1 MNKPGGYD
9 DAQAMG
15 DYTPIDLGGHY
26 CIIKGVKET
35 QTKNGKP
42 MIVVCFDFDK
52 NDRQA
57 GYFMTA
63 FKNDI
68 RPDKKWPR
76 NGTQYIVTETDNG
89 DCSRS
94 FKTFITCVEKS
105 NNGFAVQWTDTAAF
119 EAQFKNKKIGGV
131 FGIVENEYQ
140 GKVSDRHEL
149 RWFCQLDRVKDA
161 VIPERKALANTNV
174 TKAAPKKDDGF
185 MDIPDGTDDE
195 IPF

>member
-1 MNKPGGYD
+1 MLKPNNY
-9 DAQAMG
+9 ANTQASG
-15 DYTPIDLGGHY
+15 DFTPVELGGHY
-26 CIIKGVKET
+26 MVIKQVKEAKSKT
-35 QTKNGKP
+35 GKD

-52 NDRQA
+52 SDKQA

-63 FKNDI
+63 FKNVI

>member
-1 MNKPGGYD
+1 MQKPTGYD
-9 DAQAMG
+9 EAKASG
-15 DYTPIDLGGHY
+15 SFEPVELGGHY
-26 CIIKGVKET
+26 MVIKQVKEAKSKT
-35 QTKNGKP
+35 GKD
-42 MIVVCFDFDK
+42 MIVVCFDFD
-52 NDRQA
+52 
-57 GYFMTA
+57 
-63 FKNDI
+63 KNDI

-119 EAQFKNKKIGGV
+119 EAQFKNKRIGGV

-140 GKVSDRHEL
+140 GKISDRHEL

>member
-1 MNKPGGYD
+1 MQKPNNFENI
-9 DAQAMG
+9 QTG
-15 DYTPIDLGGHY
+15 DFTPVELGGHY
-26 CIIKGVKET
+26 MVIKQVKEAKSKT
-35 QTKNGKP
+35 GKD

-52 NDRQA
+52 SDKQA

-149 RWFCQLDRVKDA
+149 RWFCDDSKVDSANVPQPKYL
-161 VIPERKALANTNV
+161 PNSNTTTSALADNFVNI
-174 TKAAPKKDDGF
+174 A
-185 MDIPDGTDDE
+185 GTIEEEE